1 MTDWGRET
9 CGDLAAAESREWLCT
24 NGLGGFASGTV
35 AGLLSRRYHGLL
47 VAALRPPLGRT
58 LVVAKVDETLIDDG
72 VAWPLFT
79 NRWADGSIN
88 PHGYRH
94 IERFRLD
101 GTIPTWT
108 YACGDVL
115 VEKRVW
121 MEHGANTTYVRYAA
135 LRASRPLTLELR
147 ALANYRDYHALTRGS
162 GWRMRVAPFSGGLR
176 VDAFEGAAPVFL
188 LAAGAEASAAHTWH
202 ESFRL
207 AREGERGLDDREDHL
222 HAGTFR
228 ARLEAGR
235 PLTLVLSTEANA
247 AIDGEQALARRRQHD
262 ASVVATWHA
271 ATATA
276 ATAPAWVERV
286 LAGTTAAVVSLGI
299 TAAVMLAARG
309 GGSRPIDNVDYADA
323 TTVGEQALGS
333 EPIDVEF
340 DPLSFPA
347 STSPTGGLFTL
358 PDSSSGTPDAAAPAA
373 PSASASAPA
382 SSPAADVPRNQP
394 LPATNPPSE
403 PASPPDA
410 TPPPSTPP
418 VVLPPAP
425 PIPVVDDVVGTLDPV
440 LDTLCGSLPVCSSPD
455 ELTTLPQIPGL

>member
-24 NGLGGFASGTV
+24 NGLGGFASGTI

-47 VAALRPPLGRT
+47 VAALQPPLGRT

-72 VAWPLFT
+72 GAWSLFT
-79 NRWADGSIN
+79 NRWADGSID

-121 MEHGANTTYVRYAA
+121 MEHGANTTYVRYAV

-147 ALANYRDYHALTRGS
+147 ALVNYRDYHALTRS
-162 GWRMRVAPFSGGLR
+162 DGWRMRVAPLTGGLR
-176 VDAFEGAAPVFL
+176 VDAFEGATPMFL
-188 LAAGAEASAAHTWH
+188 LAAAAEASVAHTWH
-202 ESFRL
+202 EHFQL

-228 ARLEAGR
+228 ASLKAGR

-247 AIDGEQALARRRQHD
+247 AIDGEQALARRRRHD

-271 ATATA
+271 ATPTA
-276 ATAPAWVERV
+276 ATESSRAAAAPNRTEVMPGVESDDDGRGQLEISLCRV
-286 LAGTTAAVVSLGI
+286 
-299 TAAVMLAARG
+299 
-309 GGSRPIDNVDYADA
+309 
-323 TTVGEQALGS
+323 
-333 EPIDVEF
+333 
-340 DPLSFPA
+340 
-347 STSPTGGLFTL
+347 
-358 PDSSSGTPDAAAPAA
+358 SSSGGAARAHYT
-373 PSASASAPA
+373 
-382 SSPAADVPRNQP
+382 D
-394 LPATNPPSE
+394 LPATGGHARE
-403 PASPPDA
+403 PFTAGERLRCRTKERVS
-410 TPPPSTPP
+410 
-418 VVLPPAP
+418 
-425 PIPVVDDVVGTLDPV
+425 
-440 LDTLCGSLPVCSSPD
+440 
-455 ELTTLPQIPGL
+455 